1 VDFEFYEGDVL
12 NQTLLEQVGD
22 QQGPFPPV
30 DLLFIDTLHTFE
42 QLTAELEAFARNT
55 NLYIILHDMES
66 FGKHDEFIHDTVT
79 SVSYQRKLKR
89 LAEQE
94 QPLVGGFKHVQA
106 VSILSTLDMDW
117 SKEV

>member
-1 VDFEFYEGDVL
+1 MDFEFYEGDVL

-30 DLLFIDTLHTFE
+30 DLLFIDTLHTFG

-79 SVSYQRKLKR
+79 SISYQRKEKR

-94 QPLVGGFKHVQA
+94 QPLVGGFKHFQA

-117 SKEV
+117 